1 MKLVFRGHDD
11 RYAVEQSLLAFFP
24 EERPVY
30 QAPEPGEDDW
40 ARVDLHQSPVYAT
53 AVTEIAHGGRL
64 GRGMSRA
71 LLRGVDDE
79 YERERLRQKAVKLSF
94 FKAAREI
101 TGLTCDSRT
110 VTPGALFAAFRG
122 SRTDGNRFIRE
133 ALDKGASAV
142 LCQTPPAGQDG
153 PWLVT
158 DDPRAVFGQ
167 MAAHWFG
174 DPGRRMTLIG
184 VTGTNGK
191 TTTTYLLKTILEQT
205 LGAKVGLIG
214 TNQNL
219 VGHEVLPARRT
230 TPDAYT
236 LQALLAKM
244 EGAGCSHV
252 VMEVS
257 SHALAQSRVEG
268 LTFQAGVFTNLTQ
281 DHLDYHGTMEAYRRA
296 KGRLFRQSERAVLN
310 LDDEAGRW
318 YREWIA
324 CPSLTYSENKDTADL
339 TAKNIRLFPGHV
351 EFEAVAR
358 GQITRVHLPIPGGF
372 TIYNALAALACGL
385 CLDIPLDKAAAPLR
399 AVRGVKGR
407 VEVVPVPTAYTVII
421 DYAHTPDA
429 LENILTTA
437 RDFTAGRLIC
447 VFGCGGDR
455 DRGKRPL
462 MGAVA
467 AELADLVVVTSDNP
481 RTEGPEDIIE
491 DILPGMEGMDTQCHV
506 EPDRPEAI
514 CWALSQARPG
524 DVVVLA
530 GKGHETYQE
539 IDGVQWHLD
548 EREEV
553 AAYFSK

>member
-1 MKLVFRGHDD
+1 
-11 RYAVEQSLLAFFP
+11 
-24 EERPVY
+24 
-30 QAPEPGEDDW
+30 
-40 ARVDLHQSPVYAT
+40 
-53 AVTEIAHGGRL
+53 
-64 GRGMSRA
+64 
-71 LLRGVDDE
+71 
-79 YERERLRQKAVKLSF
+79 
-94 FKAAREI
+94 
-101 TGLTCDSRT
+101 
-110 VTPGALFAAFRG
+110 
-122 SRTDGNRFIRE
+122 
-133 ALDKGASAV
+133 
-142 LCQTPPAGQDG
+142 
-153 PWLVT
+153 
-158 DDPRAVFGQ
+158 
-167 MAAHWFG
+167 MA
-174 DPGRRMTLIG
+174 D
-184 VTGTNGK
+184 
-191 TTTTYLLKTILEQT
+191 
-205 LGAKVGLIG
+205 
-214 TNQNL
+214 
-219 VGHEVLPARRT
+219 
-230 TPDAYT
+230 
-236 LQALLAKM
+236 
-244 EGAGCSHV
+244 AGCTHV
-252 VMEVS
+252 VMEAS
-257 SHALAQSRVEG
+257 SHALVLHRLDG
-268 LTFQAGVFTNLTQ
+268 IPFRAGIFTNLTQ
-281 DHLDYHGTMEAYRRA
+281 DHLDFHGTMEAYRDA
-296 KGRLFRQSERAVLN
+296 KGLLFRQCAAAVLN

-318 YREWIA
+318 YRERIA

-429 LENILTTA
+429 LENILTTVRDLTDRRVLCLFLA
-437 RDFTAGRLIC
+437 GQLKGRDFTAGRLIC

-539 IDGVQWHLD
+539 VGEARLPLD
-548 EREEV
+548 EREEI
-553 AAYFSK
+553 ASFFRESTL